1 VGDLIRRARR
11 WLRWRQLDDD
21 LSEELDFHR
30 AMTARRLE
38 DGGLA
43 PDEAAIAARRIF
55 GSGALAADRARD
67 VWTPAWAQDLG
78 RDLRFALRLCARDRA
93 FTILVASVLGLGIGM
108 ANLQWVLV
116 DAICIRGLPIAG
128 AGRVLFFGA
137 RDSHNRDLPL
147 SYREFERIRAAAAG
161 VRDVSA
167 FASAPAVLGDD
178 GRAPDRAFATYVS
191 WPTFRMLGERP
202 LVGRDFE
209 AADDRAG
216 ATPVAILTSAVW
228 RARYAADASIVG
240 RTVRVNGTPTTIVG
254 VMREPLRFPSVTD
267 VWLPLAAMPGIA
279 TERRLARALS
289 VVARMDDDATPGGV
303 RASLASASAAL
314 AREDAA
320 TNAGITLNAVTINE
334 RYNGRLTD
342 SVWIAFMLVGV
353 MVLLIACAN
362 AANMLLMRAAAR
374 SHEIAVRASL
384 GASRWRI
391 VRQLLVESLLL
402 ALAGGAIGAAWS
414 AGGLRA
420 INALIPENTLAYWMR
435 FELDLRAFAALS
447 IICLGTVVVF
457 GLAPALHVA
466 STDVHDAIKSG
477 GRGGFGVAR
486 GRRWTTIGVAAQCG
500 MTMVM
505 LAALVVTAR
514 TALDEGRKFAVVR
527 AANVLTTWI
536 TLPVEQYRTTEARRA
551 FYRALDG
558 RLAAMPGAPVV
569 AVATSLPFGGAA
581 PRTLAIDGRPEP
593 PGRMPPTV
601 WAVTV
606 SARYFDAIGVAIAR
620 GRAFGDRDGLPGAE
634 SVLVNQRFV
643 GMFFPGEEAIG
654 RRVRLTEPNV
664 PASEAPPLTIVGIA
678 PAVRQRTTTGDPDPI
693 VYLPLAAAPPT
704 SAALLVR
711 SAAGPAPTVAELR
724 AALDGVDRE
733 LPLYRTMPMA
743 QALDA
748 SQWNGRV
755 SELLLYTIT
764 ALAIALAGVGLY
776 AVIAHAVLQRTRE
789 IGVRVALGATRGRV
803 VSMVARQAAMHL
815 AFGMA
820 AGVACIYL
828 FARLTSGDGGGQVT
842 GYQTTSASTLAAVAV
857 LLAAITAVA
866 SIAPAW
872 RACSVDP
879 ARALRES

>member
-1 VGDLIRRARR
+1 MRDLIRRARQ
-11 WLRWRQLDDD
+11 WLRWRRLDDD
-21 LSEELDFHR
+21 LREELDFHH

-38 DGGLA
+38 NGGMPPA
-43 PDEAAIAARRIF
+43 DAATAARRLV

-67 VWTPAWAQDLG
+67 VWMPAWAQDLG
-78 RDLRFALRLCARDRA
+78 RDVRFALRLCARDRA

-116 DAICIRGLPIAG
+116 DAVCVRGLPIPG
-128 AGRVLFFGA
+128 VGRVLFVDA
-137 RDSHNRDLPL
+137 RDSRNRDLAL
-147 SYREFERIRAAAAG
+147 SYREFERIGAAAAG
-161 VRDVSA
+161 VRGVSA

-178 GRAPDRAFATYVS
+178 DRAPDRALATYVS
-191 WPTFRMLGERP
+191 WPIFRTLGERP
-202 LVGRDFE
+202 LAGRDFE
-209 AADDRAG
+209 AADDRPG
-216 ATPVAILTSAVW
+216 AAPVAIVTAAVW

-240 RTVRVNGTPTTIVG
+240 RIVRVNGTPTTIVG
-254 VMREPLRFPSVTD
+254 VMRDPFRFPSVTD
-267 VWLPLAAMPGIA
+267 VWLPLAAMPGIT
-279 TERRLARALS
+279 TERRAARALS
-289 VVARMDDDATPGGV
+289 VVARLEDDATLGGV
-303 RASLASASAAL
+303 RLSLASASAAL
-314 AREDAA
+314 AREYAA
-320 TNAGITLNAVTINE
+320 TSSGITLNAVTINE

-342 SVWIAFMLVGV
+342 SVWIAFVLVGV

-362 AANMLLMRAAAR
+362 AANMLVMRAAAR

-391 VRQLLVESLLL
+391 VRQLLVESALL
-402 ALAGGAIGAAWS
+402 AIAGGALGAAWS

-435 FELDLRAFAALS
+435 FQLDLRAFAALS

-466 STDVHDAIKSG
+466 STDVNDAIKSG
-477 GRGGFGVAR
+477 GRGGFGAVR

-514 TALDEGRKFAVVR
+514 TALDEGRKFAGVR
-527 AANVLTTWI
+527 TDNVLTTWI
-536 TLPVEQYRTTEARRA
+536 TLPAEQYRTTEVRRA

-558 RLAAMPGAPVV
+558 RVAAMPGAPTV
-569 AVATSLPFGGAA
+569 AVATALPFGGAA
-581 PRTLAIDGRPEP
+581 PRTLAIDGRPEA
-593 PGRMPPTV
+593 PGRTPPTV
-601 WAVTV
+601 WTVTV
-606 SARYFDAIGVAIAR
+606 SARYFDAIGVPLAR

-634 SVLVNQRFV
+634 SAVVNQRFAE
-643 GMFFPGEEAIG
+643 MFFPGEDAIG

-664 PASEAPPLTIVGIA
+664 PASEAPALTIVGVA
-678 PAVRQRTTTGDPDPI
+678 PSVRQRTTSADPDPV

-711 SAAGPAPTVAELR
+711 SAAGPAPTVAGLR

-755 SELLLYTIT
+755 SELLLHTIT

-803 VSMVARQAAMHL
+803 VSMVARQAAVHF
-815 AFGMA
+815 AIGTA
-820 AGVACIYL
+820 AGVVCIFG
-828 FARLTSGDGGGQVT
+828 FARLTSGGGGGQVT
-842 GYQTTSASTLAAVAV
+842 GYQTTSPSTLAAVAL